1 MDKSAIKNYA
11 VWARNKLIDDITQK
25 AFEIGI
31 TEDAVAEVVKVS
43 SDTVQVNG
51 MLLQKHEAKKRASLI
66 ARMKEKGFQEV
77 IEETAYTWFNRIIA
91 IRFME
96 VNDYLPTGVRVLS
109 STEEGKADCVSN
121 LKQNKCF
128 G

>member
-51 MLLQKHEAKKRASLI
+51 MLLQKPRHVHKKSLS
-66 ARMKEKGFQEV
+66 A
-77 IEETAYTWFNRIIA
+77 
-91 IRFME
+91 
-96 VNDYLPTGVRVLS
+96 
-109 STEEGKADCVSN
+109 
-121 LKQNKCF
+121 
-128 G
+128 

>member
-77 IEETAYTWFNRIIA
+77 IDELISCPYRIIFYRTFIHINKSSFLA
-91 IRFME
+91 IS
-96 VNDYLPTGVRVLS
+96 NKLDYGVFL
-109 STEEGKADCVSN
+109 
-121 LKQNKCF
+121 
-128 G
+128 